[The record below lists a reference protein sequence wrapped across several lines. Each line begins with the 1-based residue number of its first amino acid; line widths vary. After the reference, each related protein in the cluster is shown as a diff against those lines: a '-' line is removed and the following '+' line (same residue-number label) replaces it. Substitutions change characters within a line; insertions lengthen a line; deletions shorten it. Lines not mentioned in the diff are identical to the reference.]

1 MTIYL
6 AFTFSYKHNL
16 AYEMKLIIEYA
27 AVGVVPE
34 SLALVVWTN
43 SY

>member
-6 AFTFSYKHNL
+6 SFTFSYKHNL
-16 AYEMKLIIEYA
+16 AYELIIEYA